1 MQREINYEKG
11 ITFLKQCK
19 QWGLQHSLF
28 NIFNLTSQKLPGQN

>member
-19 QWGLQHSLF
+19 QWGLF